1 MSKCILETRGE
12 MFVKNDWFG
21 KKCYGVIRKDAPFG
35 VPVMKEWV
43 LENQKNIVNLKVVD
57 GELIPVE
64 YKLLY
69 WQKDLMLCAYNQ
81 AKRFYKKLIKL
92 GFKLEA
98 DVEFGVGYQINI
110 DGIMPYENPFDIK
123 RVINEVS
130 FILMS
135 KSTEDIYSYKEAY
148 TLKTKANILN
158 GEDFFN
164 MVWSKKYSKCSP
176 WLFEELA
183 KRVDIFEFLSDIDGY
198 ELDLESKMM

>member
-1 MSKCILETRGE
+1 MSKCVLETKDGR
-12 MFVKNDWFG
+12 FVKRDYFG
-21 KKCYGVIRKDAPFG
+21 RDCYGVIRKEAPFSL
-35 VPVMKEWV
+35 PIMKEWV

-98 DVEFGVGYQINI
+98 DVEFGVGCQINI

-123 RVINEVS
+123 KVINEVS

-135 KSTEDIYSYKEAY
+135 KSTEDYYSYKEAY
-148 TLKTKANILN
+148 LLKTKANILN
-158 GEDFFN
+158 SEDFFN
-164 MVWSKKYSKCSP
+164 MILSKKYSKCSP
-176 WLFEELA
+176 WVFEELA